1 MTAEHGV
8 GAAID
13 QRLPDGNHFI
23 GRLVGIIELPIN
35 GDEHEIGMRPSVG
48 DPRGKSFAPLL
59 WIVDWNEEIACLII
73 VGGEIFYHAVDIEE
87 CNDEIV
93 CLDEDRL

>member
-1 MTAEHGV
+1 MTAEHAV

-13 QRLPDGNHFI
+13 QNLADRGHLI
-23 GRLVGIIELPIN
+23 GRSAQAALLPIH